1 MYSVIECHDRSLYTH
16 NAAFGRKRRYRI
28 CITCSVGLKGSP
40 VSLPTGIYTY
50 PYVLV
55 GKKREFLKGEAPYP
69 KRVKIRV
76 E

>member
-1 MYSVIECHDRSLYTH
+1 MYSVIECHDRSLYTSRTH
-16 NAAFGRKRRYRI
+16 NAAFGRKRRCRI

-55 GKKREFLKGEAPYP
+55 GKKKGVF
-69 KRVKIRV
+69 KRRSPLS
-76 E
+76 